1 MLPQPL
7 RSVVAT
13 RRVTTSISSSGLAAA
28 RDSVRRNSA
37 HPPPRDFQFPQD
49 ENPTLAEPHWKP
61 RLLDYIYVSFTN
73 AIAFS
78 PTDVM
83 PLTRRVKMMMLAG
96 SAVSATTLL
105 LVAARAVNIL
115 R

>member
-1 MLPQPL
+1 
-7 RSVVAT
+7 
-13 RRVTTSISSSGLAAA
+13 
-28 RDSVRRNSA
+28 VRRDSA
-37 HPPPRDFQFPQD
+37 HPPSRDFQFPRD
-49 ENPTLAEPHWKP
+49 ENPTLAEPYWKA
-61 RLLDYIYVSFTN
+61 RLLDYMYVSFTN

-83 PLTRRVKMMMLAG
+83 PLTRRVKMMMLTEAAI
-96 SAVSATTLL
+96 SAITVL